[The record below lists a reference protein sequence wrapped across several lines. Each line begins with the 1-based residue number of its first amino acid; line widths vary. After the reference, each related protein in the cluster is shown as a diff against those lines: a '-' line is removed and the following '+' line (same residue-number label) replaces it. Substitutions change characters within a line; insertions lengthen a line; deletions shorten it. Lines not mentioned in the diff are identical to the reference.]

1 MNQVV
6 SLTKGYQK
14 VESKEMRGKRMR
26 RNEEKQGPYFG
37 EREKNDPPKE

>member
-14 VESKEMRGKRMR
+14 MESKEMRGKGMG

-37 EREKNDPPKE
+37 AREKNDPPK